1 MVLGIILVVENDVVG
16 HMFVTFLGADNFCD
30 VDTVDVIISHLH
42 RKCPAWT

>member
-16 HMFVTFLGADNFCD
+16 HMFVILYADNFYD
-30 VDTVDVIISHLH
+30 VDTVDVILCHLH